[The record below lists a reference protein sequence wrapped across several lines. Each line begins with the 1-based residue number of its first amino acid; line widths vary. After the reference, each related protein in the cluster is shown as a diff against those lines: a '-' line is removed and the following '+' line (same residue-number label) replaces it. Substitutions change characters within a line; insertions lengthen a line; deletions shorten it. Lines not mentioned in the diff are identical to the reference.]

1 MGGSGLR
8 DTVVGI
14 FVLGGLL
21 AIAYLSVALG
31 GATYRGPGGMLLHAV
46 FDEIGGLKPRSQ
58 VVVGGVKVGQVVAI
72 GLDDDLRAEVTM
84 DVDERLRLPTDTS
97 AAILTSGV
105 LGDQYVALQPG
116 ADEELLGSGDYI
128 EFTQD
133 AVVLERFIGRLV
145 QSLAGSGS
153 E

>member
-8 DTVVGI
+8 DTIVGI
-14 FVLGGLL
+14 FVLGGLG

-31 GATYRGPGGMLLHAV
+31 GATYRGPGGLQLHAV

-58 VVVGGVKVGQVVAI
+58 VVVGGVKVGQVIAI
-72 GLDDDLRAEVTM
+72 RLDDDLRPEIIM
-84 DVDERLRLPTDTS
+84 DVDEKLELPTDTS
-97 AAILTSGV
+97 ASILTSGV
-105 LGDQYVALQPG
+105 LGDQYIALEPG
-116 ADEELLGSGDYI
+116 GEEELLESGSYI
-128 EFTQD
+128 EFTQN

-145 QSLAGSGS
+145 QSLAGGGS